1 MITNNLIFKNLIIE
15 LCIMKRLFFYL
26 LFAMAMTLCYA
37 DGTYYNVSIGDFK
50 YDLNY
55 RTSGESTATL
65 NGLADPSYS
74 GYMYIP
80 GYVDY
85 SGKKYRVDKILNYAF
100 KGNTKITRAYIDY
113 GVTTIQTAAFE
124 NCTALNQVTMP
135 SSISTIAWDVFQN
148 CTSLKRVAYAGE
160 VPPKIY
166 ATTFNTGSTNMWC
179 YTATQR
185 GANALDNNNLWSIAF
200 GDNIERNNTYAYDFK
215 NQGIAYVIKNGI
227 PYQGTNSQCIMVGGN
242 STNNGIVTLDQHVN
256 PSTMVNPPGNYRLIA
271 VADSAF
277 LGNTSVTAV
286 TNYYCMADKIGLA
299 AFAKCTNLK
308 SAYLAVDS
316 IMMNAFSGCSNLSTL
331 KLYKANEDGPNAV
344 VYIGSYA
351 FEKTALTTAN
361 IPESVKFI
369 GNAPFFSCPNLTTI
383 TVDSNNEYYSAYN
396 GCLYNYNY
404 MYLIQVPAAW
414 NCGNYGPQNTGF
426 ATSLRY
432 IQSYAVEGNKT
443 IVNLYL
449 PYGVEQIGLRSFAS
463 CTNLRSVRIPSSVT
477 TLNKTAFSNS
487 NNINTVYL
495 NLVTPPSVIN
505 VFGESP
511 ESIKLYV
518 PRDAY
523 SAYSSATYWKWFQ
536 LQTGNL
542 DHTNVWD
549 HMDSNGYTWTVIDK
563 ASHTNYAGYS
573 RDGNARLV
581 RGKTSTSIPTA
592 VIINGKYYDP
602 VEIGRSAFEGLTGTV
617 NVSGGSFVK
626 HIFPRAFYGTSLNNF
641 TFTRVEEIRDSAFT
655 NTSSLS
661 ASLSLDYLK
670 KVGIRSFYNSAIKNF
685 SCGSSLSSMG
695 LSAFAQCKS
704 LTTVNIN
711 AKATLTT
718 IPENAFYNCSALT
731 TMKFPAGLK
740 TLKKFALYNTS
751 LTDIELPYGFTTAE
765 EEALTCKATRIVF
778 PATTTSIHYKY
789 DQFAYNNLL
798 ELVVNRKTPP
808 TINGNATQ
816 SFYTS
821 SLPRVTGALYVPVG
835 YVGSYTAAWSQFG
848 VSADH
853 AVKEG
858 GYDFTNTSD
867 GLKYTVT
874 TAASGSSSGTCEM
887 VYNPK
892 VLNSKTSIIAGDGK
906 QDQYGRTYNCTSI
919 GESCFLGSTSL
930 KTVYFTPT
938 LKTISAFAF
947 MNSSLSSCQ
956 QSSGSNPSTGFIPT
970 TVSYIGQ
977 YAFSGCKSLH
987 ELFLPHIDRKNS
999 ITVGQAFFDNNAS
1012 DFKLWVDYRRLGDF
1026 INTNYFNGSRVYP
1039 HLQLDSEWQTFSCVK
1054 DVDFNNT
1061 LVEAYVAASYS
1072 KSDNSVALN
1081 NVLRLPAGT
1090 GAVVHGQPNSTF
1102 YRLYYPSSTPAV
1114 ASIMESVTSGST
1126 TVSSNNALSYFKL
1139 NSQTPTFS
1147 KITSST
1153 AFYRGYAYLKLN
1165 TSTVGSNT
1173 TQVWS
1178 NLSGMGGDSTP
1189 GDVNGDGEVTGS
1201 DVTALYNYLLFNN
1214 SSAIVNGDQNG
1225 DGAITGSDVT
1235 AVYNILLGLN

>member
-1 MITNNLIFKNLIIE
+1 
-15 LCIMKRLFFYL
+15 MKRKLFFL
-26 LFAMAMTLCYA
+26 LAAMLAMASHA
-37 DGTYYNVSIGDFK
+37 DTSYSNVTIGDFK
-50 YDLNY
+50 YDLTL

-65 NGLADPSYS
+65 NGLSDLSIS
-74 GYMYIP
+74 GYIYIP

-85 SGKKYRVDKILNYAF
+85 NGKKCRVDIIKASAF
-100 KGNTKITRAYIDY
+100 KNNNKITRAYIDY
-113 GVTTIQTAAFE
+113 GVRIIQASAFE
-124 NCTALNQVTMP
+124 NCTSLKQVIMP
-135 SSISTIAWDVFQN
+135 SSISLIAQAAFRY
-148 CTSLKRVAYAGE
+148 CSSLTRLAYAGE
-160 VPPKIY
+160 VPPYVQNY
-166 ATTFNTGSTNMWC
+166 AFVGIPDDIWV
-179 YTATQR
+179 YTATNR
-185 GANALDNNNLWSIAF
+185 GANALKNNATWGGTF

-215 NQGIAYVIKNGI
+215 KQGIAYVIKNGI

-242 STNNGIVTLDQHVN
+242 STNNGIVTLDQFVN
-256 PSTMVNPPGNYRLIA
+256 PATMVNSPGNYRLIA

-286 TNYYCMADKIGLA
+286 TNYYTMADKIGLA

-308 SAYLAVDS
+308 SAYLAADS
-316 IMMNAFSGCSNLSTL
+316 IMMNAFSECSNLSTL

-383 TVDSNNEYYSAYN
+383 TVDSSNEYYSAYN

-414 NCGNYGPQNTGF
+414 NCSNYGPQNTGF

-449 PYGVEQIGLRSFAS
+449 PYGVEQIGLRAFAS

-477 TLNKTAFSNS
+477 TINQTAFRNS

-536 LQTGNL
+536 IQKGNL

-581 RGKTSTSIPTA
+581 RGKTSTSIPSA

-602 VEIGRSAFEGLTGTV
+602 VEIGRSAFEGLSGTIS
-617 NVSGGSFVK
+617 VSSGSFVK
-626 HIFPRAFYGTSLNNF
+626 RIFPRAFYGTSLNNF
-641 TFTRVEEIRDSAFT
+641 TFTRVEEIRDSAFM

-670 KVGIRSFYNSAIKNF
+670 KVGIRSFYNSAIKSF

-695 LSAFAQCKS
+695 MGAFAQCRS
-704 LTTVNIN
+704 LTSVNIN

-718 IPENAFYNCSALT
+718 IPENAFYYCSALT
-731 TMKFPAGLK
+731 TMKFPAALK
-740 TLKKFALYNTS
+740 TLKKFALYNTK
-751 LTDIELPYGFTTAE
+751 LTDIELPYGFTTVE
-765 EEALTCKATRIVF
+765 EEALTCNATRIVF

-789 DQFAYNNLL
+789 DQYAYNTLL

-808 TINGNATQ
+808 TINGNTTQ

-835 YVGSYTAAWSQFG
+835 YVGSYTSAWSQFG
-848 VSADH
+848 VNADH
-853 AVKEG
+853 SVKEG

-874 TAASGSSSGTCEM
+874 TAASGSSTGTCEM

-892 VLNSKTSIIAGDGK
+892 VLNTKTSITAGNGK

-919 GESCFLGSTSL
+919 GESCFFGSTSL

-977 YAFSGCKSLH
+977 YAFSGCTSLH

-999 ITVGQAFFDNNAS
+999 ITVGQHFFNNNAS

-1026 INTNYFNGSRVYP
+1026 INTNNFNGSRVYP
-1039 HLQLDSEWQTFSCVK
+1039 HLLLDSEWQSFSCVK
-1054 DVDFNNT
+1054 DIDFNNT
-1061 LVEAYVAASYS
+1061 LVEAYVVSSYN
-1072 KSDNSVALN
+1072 KSQNMAQLN
-1081 NVLRLPAGT
+1081 TLLRLPATT
-1090 GAVVHGQPNSTF
+1090 GAVVHGQANGTY
-1102 YRLYYPSSTPAV
+1102 YRLGYPSTTPS
-1114 ASIMESVTSGST
+1114 ASSMMESVTSGSN
-1126 TVSSNNALSYFKL
+1126 TVTSNSALSYFML
-1139 NSQTPTFS
+1139 NYNAPVFN
-1147 KITSST
+1147 KITT
-1153 AFYRGYAYLKLN
+1153 ATFYRGYAYLKLN
-1165 TSTVGSNT
+1165 TSLVGSGT
-1173 TQVWS
+1173 SQVLT
-1178 NLSGMGGDSTP
+1178 NLYDPSIITVP
-1189 GDVNGDGEVTGS
+1189 GDVNGDGYVTS
-1201 DVTALYNYLLFNN
+1201 ADVTAIYDILLGINN
-1214 SSAIVNGDQNG
+1214 TFQSTADVNGDCYVTS
-1225 DGAITGSDVT
+1225 ADVT
-1235 AVYNILLGLN
+1235 FVYDILLGN